1 MYDQNPWWKD
11 RQLLSQDPDFKKWS
25 ESEVKWMPDL
35 LEQLRLEPFSL
46 TFIFGPRQVGKT
58 TLVKLAI
65 ERLLQAKNPKAIFYY
80 RCDRL
85 SDYKE
90 LDQVLRAYL
99 DLKKA
104 EGIETAYIFLDEITF
119 PKEWYR
125 SIKYRIDTGEL
136 AKDVLVLT
144 GSWSLYLRRETETF
158 PGRRGHGQ
166 DITFHPLSFREFL
179 RVANPKLYKNLGEL
193 NSLRPAQIWE
203 SCLRMAPWLD
213 ELNEAFLAYIRCGG
227 FPLAVKSLLKEGE
240 VSREAKDA
248 FLSSFLSDL
257 AKLRRS
263 EGLAKRVL
271 KAVIEKLPSPVSL
284 NAVATE
290 FEIGSHKT
298 VFYFLEL
305 FEKMFVAKN
314 LHFLDPAKLLEV
326 YRKERKV
333 HLTDPLL
340 YAVFSEWCMTRL
352 PPEPALVESVTATHL
367 ARKYRVG
374 YWRDGTE
381 IDVVLPE
388 EGLGLEI
395 KWGERAEVR
404 KKKVGKIRETV
415 TLTKNEFRREPPAV
429 PVSSF
434 LASLRL

>member
-1 MYDQNPWWKD
+1 
-11 RQLLSQDPDFKKWS
+11 
-25 ESEVKWMPDL
+25 
-35 LEQLRLEPFSL
+35 
-46 TFIFGPRQVGKT
+46 
-58 TLVKLAI
+58 
-65 ERLLQAKNPKAIFYY
+65 
-80 RCDRL
+80 
-85 SDYKE
+85 
-90 LDQVLRAYL
+90 
-99 DLKKA
+99 
-104 EGIETAYIFLDEITF
+104 
-119 PKEWYR
+119 
-125 SIKYRIDTGEL
+125 
-136 AKDVLVLT
+136 
-144 GSWSLYLRRETETF
+144 
-158 PGRRGHGQ
+158 
-166 DITFHPLSFREFL
+166 
-179 RVANPKLYKNLGEL
+179 
-193 NSLRPAQIWE
+193 
-203 SCLRMAPWLD
+203 MAPWLD

-227 FPLAVKSLLKEGE
+227 FPLAVTSLLKEGE

-271 KAVIEKLPSPVSL
+271 KAVIEKLPSPMSL

-305 FEKMFVAKN
+305 FEKMFVAKS

-352 PPEPALVESVTATHL
+352 PPEPALVESVAATHL

-388 EGLGLEI
+388 AGLGLEI

-415 TLTKNEFRREPPAV
+415 TLTKNEFREPLAV
-429 PVSSF
+429 PLSSF